1 MTITL
6 NGQPHITEAPTLL
19 QLLEELHLSGK
30 PIIVEHNGQALH
42 SAQHDSLTLT
52 EGDQLELVLITAG
65 G

>member
-6 NGQPHITEAPTLL
+6 NGHSHETGSDTLPL
-19 QLLEELHLSGK
+19 LLEELKLTGK

-42 SAQHDSLTLT
+42 AGQHAETSLAD
-52 EGDQLELVLITAG
+52 GDTLELVLITAG